1 MPVISSSRV
10 AAGAFIRNHVNA
22 IEGITGKNE
31 IYIHADTIYAGPNWK
46 LSELS
51 SEFCSK
57 APFSGN

>member
-31 IYIHADTIYAGPNWK
+31 IYSHADTIYAGPN
-46 LSELS
+46 
-51 SEFCSK
+51 
-57 APFSGN
+57 